1 MLCTTYNCNRTQYN
15 TQTLKMLKMMKAHIE
30 EKDYVHPLV
39 LLLDGGIST
48 HLQSMQRSHSFPDRN
63 LWSSS
68 LLMTESGRSDIQKA
82 HEDFYAAGSDIVT
95 TVTYQLSYY
104 HAAENF
110 GFEEADIDEMLE
122 KAVNLANQARLS
134 SGHSQ
139 LVQQPHSNS
148 NQSRFVMASAG
159 CYGAVLADGS
169 EYTGNYNLSI
179 QQLIAFHKRRIQVF
193 SKQEIDGIAFETIPS
208 LEEVKAVV
216 QLVKELVN
224 RGECKG
230 FIWLSL
236 ACQDC
241 NTLNDGTSL
250 NVVLQAVNEMD
261 PDGHFIH
268 GIGVNCCKVKYIHEL
283 AANIAKHEIGSSRN
297 RAIVL
302 YPNSGE
308 EWDAKHESWLEG
320 SGCTRPNDFAGEI
333 MNCIRMI
340 HGLCIESNVPLL
352 PIIVGGCCRTTPSSI
367 KALRAAV
374 DEYLDQDKSL

>member
-1 MLCTTYNCNRTQYN
+1 MLHN
-15 TQTLKMLKMMKAHIE
+15 TRSNTRQNKMSKTMKAHIE
-30 EKDYVHPLV
+30 NKDSSHPSV

-82 HEDFYAAGSDIVT
+82 HEDFYTAGSDIVT
-95 TVTYQLSYY
+95 TVTYQLSY
-104 HAAENF
+104 HAAAAAAAAENF
-110 GFEEADIDEMLE
+110 RYEEDDIDEMLE
-122 KAVNLANQARLS
+122 TAVDLANQARLS
-134 SGHSQ
+134 QQS
-139 LVQQPHSNS
+139 QPHVSDS
-148 NQSRFVMASAG
+148 NQRSRFVMASAG

-179 QQLIAFHKRRIQVF
+179 QQLIAFHKRRIQVL

-208 LEEVKAVV
+208 YIEVKAVV

-224 RGECKG
+224 SGECKG

-250 NVVLQAVNEMD
+250 NVVLQSVNEMD

-268 GIGVNCCKVKYIHEL
+268 GIGVNCCKVKYVHEL

-308 EWDAKHESWLEG
+308 EWDATHESWLEG
-320 SGCTRPNDFAGEI
+320 SGCTRPNDFAAEI
-333 MNCIRMI
+333 MKCIRMI
-340 HGLCIESNVPLL
+340 HDLCIEKNVPLL

>member
-1 MLCTTYNCNRTQYN
+1 MLCYHN
-15 TQTLKMLKMMKAHIE
+15 TRNMLKIMKTHFDKKKE
-30 EKDYVHPLV
+30 SLHPLV
-39 LLLDGGIST
+39 LLLDGGVST
-48 HLQSMQRSHSFPDRN
+48 HLESMQRSHSFPDRN

-68 LLMTESGRSDIQKA
+68 LLTTESGQSDIQKA
-82 HEDFYAAGSDIVT
+82 HEDFYASGSNIVT
-95 TVTYQLSYY
+95 TVTYQLSY

-110 GFEEADIDEMLE
+110 GYEENDIDEMLK
-122 KAVNLANQARLS
+122 KAVDLANQARLS
-134 SGHSQ
+134 GRSSQ
-139 LVQQPHSNS
+139 HQLLQPQLQNS

-193 SKQEIDGIAFETIPS
+193 SKLEIDGIAFETIPS

-216 QLVKELVN
+216 QLIKELVN

-236 ACQDC
+236 ACQDS

-250 NVVLQAVNEMD
+250 DVVLQAVNKMD
-261 PDGHFIH
+261 PDGHFVH

-283 AANIAKHEIGSSRN
+283 AANIARQEIGSSRN

-308 EWDAKHESWLEG
+308 EWDAKNESWLEG
-320 SGCTRPNDFAGEI
+320 TGCTRPNDFAVEI

-340 HGLCIESNVPLL
+340 HGLCIEHNVPLL
-352 PIIVGGCCRTTPSSI
+352 PIIVGGCCRTTTSSI